1 MTSIRLE
8 AESMTLNGYTTE
20 AQTFASGGSLIRI
33 PDTGSIG
40 TATTNFTGASGLYD
54 VRVGYHDESD
64 GVSQLSV
71 KVGGQLVNSWS
82 FNQNLGSTRAATTNF
97 VLRTIASGLSVNA
110 GGAIEIQ
117 GTLNNGEVARVD
129 YIEFVPVV
137 APPADTTAPTA
148 SLSAQ
153 TLNTTA
159 GANTPYT
166 FTVTY
171 TDNLGVNVSS
181 LDSSDIQVSGPNGLS
196 QLATFVGVNTNSN
209 GTPRT
214 ATYQLNAPGGSWD
227 SNEAGTYNLS
237 LRSNQVSDPSGNFA
251 TSGSLGSFQV
261 NVTSAPPPGT
271 ANYSTA
277 PRGIIARLDSDFV
290 LTPKFDRDLKIM
302 PLGDSITQG
311 KVNSLIPEAEREG
324 YRKMLWDKFDNLGLN
339 IDFVGSQSN
348 GTSNLPDK
356 DHEGHPGWRIS
367 QIRNSVNSWLNT
379 YQPDV
384 VLLKIGTND
393 SSSDGATMA
402 SRLNGLVDRII
413 TNSSFTGDL
422 LVSSIAPIH
431 PNSFYYSGRMP
442 NILSYNSLIPGVV
455 NSKPASEKVR
465 FVDIW
470 AGSNGIKETDMTAPP
485 ADNGLH
491 PSVQGYEKIAQFWY
505 DAILNSGAAGQKDT
519 VNQDNVIGSAYDDL
533 LVGDA
538 ANNTLTGGDGNDTLT
553 GGGGADTF
561 AYTVPGDG
569 ADLLTDFTG
578 SGGDRL
584 QISASGFGGGL
595 SAGVNLSADASATGT
610 FVSNSTPTSLGSS
623 ANFLYDTDT
632 GWLGFDQDGTGA
644 IGAVTIATLA
654 GSPTLSVNQFS
665 IVV

>member
-20 AQTFASGGSLIRI
+20 AQTFASGGALIRI
-33 PDTGSIG
+33 PDTGNIG
-40 TATTNFTGASGLYD
+40 TATTNFSGASGLYD

-71 KVGGQLVNSWS
+71 KVDGQLVNSWS
-82 FNQNLGSTRAATTNF
+82 LNQNLGSTRAATTNF
-97 VLRTIASGLSVNA
+97 VLRTIASGLSVNT

-129 YIEFVPVV
+129 YIEFVPVGT
-137 APPADTTAPTA
+137 PPADTTAPTA
-148 SLSAQ
+148 SLSA
-153 TLNTTA
+153 TNLSTTV
-159 GANTPYT
+159 GANTPHT

-171 TDNLGVNVSS
+171 TDNVGMNSSS
-181 LDSSDIQVSGPNGLS
+181 LDSSDIQISGPNGFS
-196 QLATFVGVNTNSN
+196 QLATFVEVNTNN
-209 GTPRT
+209 T

-237 LRSNQVSDPSGNFA
+237 LRSNQVSDSSGNFA

-261 NVTSAPPPGT
+261 NVASATPPGT
-271 ANYSTA
+271 ANYSSA

-311 KVNSLIPEAEREG
+311 KVNNAIPEAEREG
-324 YRKMLWDKFDNLGLN
+324 YRKILWDKFDNLGLD

-367 QIRNSVNSWLNT
+367 QITTSINPWLNT

-384 VLLKIGTND
+384 ILLKIGTND
-393 SSSDGATMA
+393 SSGSGATIA
-402 SRLNGLVDRII
+402 SRLNTLVDRI
-413 TNSSFTGDL
+413 TANSSFTGDL
-422 LVSSIAPIH
+422 FVSSIAPIH
-431 PNSFYYSGRMP
+431 PNSYYYASRMP
-442 NILSYNSLIPGVV
+442 NVLSYNSLIPGVV

-491 PSVQGYEKIAQFWY
+491 PSVQGYQKIAQFWY

-519 VNQDNVIGSAYDDL
+519 VNQANVIGSAYDDL

-578 SGGDRL
+578 SQGDRL

-595 SAGVNLSADASATGT
+595 SAGVNLSSDASATGT
-610 FVSNSTPTSLGSS
+610 FVSNSTPTSLGTS

-632 GWLGFDQDGTGA
+632 GWLGFDQDGTGS

-654 GSPTLSVNQFS
+654 GVPTLSASHFS